1 MAIQALDMLGL
12 FENIV
17 EQIAAVLLK
26 TVLLLLL
33 LWLSKMFFFFGNLKK
48 WVVCICVCVCVRT
61 RAFGGA
67 VVILPAF
74 EKVAKSSQACQHNNP
89 WTPVRFLTDILFLL
103 TFNSLLF
110 LTYFF
115 LYSSLPSIVSNQGS
129 ANLWMTGR
137 EWVSIHSGFLTS
149 LVLACCLCSQS
160 SVSSIIQL
168 FISTL
173 YSVLLLSSSDP

>member
-1 MAIQALDMLGL
+1 MAIKALDMLGH

-33 LWLSKMFFFFGNLKK
+33 LWLSKMFFFGNLKK
-48 WVVCICVCVCVRT
+48 WAVCMCVCVCARIWG
-61 RAFGGA
+61 GGA
-67 VVILPAF
+67 VVILLAF

-89 WTPVRFLTDILFLL
+89 WTPVRFLTNILFLL

-129 ANLWMTGR
+129 AHLWMTGR

-173 YSVLLLSSSDP
+173 YSVLLLFSSDP